1 MLVLIKL
8 DEREQIWRIEK
19 VVIAIAQFFQQS
31 LQILRGFKCFSQGV
45 KRFVTVRTSFF
56 NSFFLSSH
64 CTKKW
69 SFLLRISSVNV
80 TISAVFCRF
89 DHIYYE
95 NPSWKSPSLCSVP
108 EKQFIINSS
117 LGRLSWKTVAKDI
130 FRAHWNIFDG

>member
-1 MLVLIKL
+1 MKESKYGALKKWL
-8 DEREQIWRIEK
+8 
-19 VVIAIAQFFQQS
+19 S
-31 LQILRGFKCFSQGV
+31 LLHN
-45 KRFVTVRTSFF
+45 FF
-56 NSFFLSSH
+56 NKAYRFCAGSNASRRVSRGLSRWEPPFLTPFFLSSH

-108 EKQFIINSS
+108 KKQFIINSS